1 MAKTVRRKRTK
12 KRTKKRRDTL
22 PKLRVLTYK
31 NKKHKYKLSD
41 PHKKR
46 RKALDAG
53 IRAERK
59 TKKSRREAATAKK
72 ARLNVLRIYRK
83 NKKPGE
89 CRKLTQD
96 MKYID
101 AKYGLGETKDICKKT
116 KKRTSGKTRKR
127 RSRNQKG
134 GSRWSSPWRQPPT
147 EQEMAI
153 AEAQAI
159 KTKDPGLYLTLSE
172 EESTDEQRPGLRDF
186 IRPYGGPIINRTRRI
201 PIRIHRNWI
210 NYFFT
215 RWKDNNRTASMTREQ
230 RNEFNRVGI
239 RIKKNLSKLYGCE
252 QLDLIFQDI
261 NDIISGSVDR
271 TWLRNKAV
279 VKQYRDDG
287 LSEEDITKGI
297 EQSVLQGLHE
307 EGAIA
312 INLRKRIDD
321 GGGIYIPSL
330 NLCISGHEIR
340 EIYAPHLA
348 KGEQV
353 RKEVKGMK
361 VKALKKRAKEIGVDE
376 GELEDVDYREDVKV
390 AIITL
395 ILKQIDHPPEGISE
409 DIWRKVKRILQAD
422 DYVNEEV
429 RKIHKLY
436 DEIKGKSLP
445 LPPPPEQTQEK
456 IESYEKMMNSWW
468 RPTFKKYFSSIH

>member
-12 KRTKKRRDTL
+12 KRRNTL

-46 RKALDAG
+46 IVALDAG

-59 TKKSRREAATAKK
+59 TKKSRRGAATAKK

-83 NKKPGE
+83 NKKLGE

-101 AKYGLGETKDICKKT
+101 TKYGLGETKDICKKT
-116 KKRTSGKTRKR
+116 KRRTSAKTRKR
-127 RSRNQKG
+127 RVRNQQG
-134 GSRWSSPWRQPPT
+134 GSGWSSPWRQPPT

-153 AEAQAI
+153 ATAQAI
-159 KTKDPGLYLTLSE
+159 RTKDPGIALTLSE

-186 IRPYGGPIINRTRRI
+186 IRPYGGPTIIPTRRI
-201 PIRIHRNWI
+201 PIRIPRNWI

-215 RWKDNNRTASMTREQ
+215 RWKDNNWTAAMTREQ
-230 RNEFNRVGI
+230 RDEFNRVGI

-271 TWLRNKAV
+271 TWLHNEAV
-279 VKQYRDDG
+279 VKQYRDEG

-307 EGAIA
+307 DGAIA

-353 RKEVKGMK
+353 RKKVKGMK
-361 VKALKKRAKEIGVDE
+361 VKALKRVAKEIGVDE
-376 GELEDVDYREDVKV
+376 EKLEDVDYREDVKV
-390 AIITL
+390 AIIAL
-395 ILKQIDHPPEGISE
+395 ILEQIDHPPEGISE
-409 DIWRKVKRILQAD
+409 DIWRRVKRILQAD

-429 RKIHKLY
+429 MKIHKLY
-436 DEIKGKSLP
+436 DVLKGKSLP
-445 LPPPPEQTQEK
+445 LPPPPNQTQER
-456 IESYEKMMNSWW
+456 IESYEKMMKSWW
-468 RPTFKKYFSSIH
+468 RPYFKRYF

>member
-1 MAKTVRRKRTK
+1 MPKRLTK
-12 KRTKKRRDTL
+12 KKTNL

-31 NKKHKYKLSD
+31 NKKHKYKLNESQQ
-41 PHKKR
+41 KR

-59 TKKSRREAATAKK
+59 TKKSIKKAATAKK

-83 NKKPGE
+83 NTKPKE
-89 CRKLTQD
+89 CNILTQD

-101 AKYGLGETKDICKKT
+101 KKYGLGKTKNICKKT
-116 KKRTSGKTRKR
+116 KKRTSAKTRKR
-127 RSRNQKG
+127 RRIKQRG
-134 GSRWSSPWRQPPT
+134 GWWFSPPPPT
-147 EQEMAI
+147 EHEMAV
-153 AEAQAI
+153 ATAQAI
-159 KTKDPGLYLTLSE
+159 RTKDPGFALTLSG

-186 IRPYGGPIINRTRRI
+186 IRPYGGPTIIPTRRI
-201 PIRIHRNWI
+201 PIRIPRNWI

-215 RWKDNNRTASMTREQ
+215 RWKDNKWRTSDMTREQ
-230 RNEFNRVGI
+230 RNEFNRAGI
-239 RIKKNLSKLYGCE
+239 RIKKILSKEYGCE
-252 QLDLIFQDI
+252 QLDLIFQEI
-261 NDIISGSVDR
+261 NSIISDTVNK
-271 TWLRNKAV
+271 TWSLNEAIV
-279 VKQYRDDG
+279 EQYRSEG
-287 LSEEDITKGI
+287 LSDEDITKGI
-297 EQSVLQGLHE
+297 EWSVLQGLE
-307 EGAIA
+307 ERGMDIR
-312 INLRKRIDD
+312 LRERVDD

-348 KGEQV
+348 EGQKV

-361 VKALKKRAKEIGVDE
+361 VKALKKRAKEIGIDE
-376 GELEDVDYREDVKV
+376 EQLKDVDYREDVKV

-429 RKIHKLY
+429 MKIHKLY
-436 DEIKGKSLP
+436 DELKGKSLP
-445 LPPPPEQTQEK
+445 LPPTPEQTQEK

-468 RPTFKKYFSSIH
+468 RPTFKKYF

>member
-1 MAKTVRRKRTK
+1 MAKTVRRKRTI
-12 KRTKKRRDTL
+12 KRTNTL

-83 NKKPGE
+83 NKKLGE

-101 AKYGLGETKDICKKT
+101 TKYGLGETKDICKKT
-116 KKRTSGKTRKR
+116 KRRTAAKTRKR
-127 RSRNQKG
+127 RPRNQQG
-134 GSRWSSPWRQPPT
+134 GSRWFSPPPPPPT

-153 AEAQAI
+153 AAAQAI
-159 KTKDPGLYLTLSE
+159 RTKDPGLSLTLSE

-186 IRPYGGPIINRTRRI
+186 IRPYGGPIIIPTTRRI

-215 RWKDNNRTASMTREQ
+215 RWKDNNWTAAMTREQ

-271 TWLRNKAV
+271 TWLHNEAV
-279 VKQYRDDG
+279 VKQYRDKG

-297 EQSVLQGLHE
+297 EQSVLQGLQE
-307 EGAIA
+307 DGAIA
-312 INLRKRIDD
+312 INLRKRNDD

-376 GELEDVDYREDVKV
+376 EKLEDVDYREDVKV
-390 AIITL
+390 AIIAL
-395 ILKQIDHPPEGISE
+395 ILEQIDHPPEGISE
-409 DIWRKVKRILQAD
+409 DIWRRVKRILQAD

-429 RKIHKLY
+429 MKIHKLY

-445 LPPPPEQTQEK
+445 LPPPPEETQEK

-468 RPTFKKYFSSIH
+468 RPYFKYF

>member
-1 MAKTVRRKRTK
+1 MAKTVRR

-31 NKKHKYKLSD
+31 NKKHKYKLND

-83 NKKPGE
+83 NTKPKE
-89 CRKLTQD
+89 CNILTQD

-101 AKYGLGETKDICKKT
+101 TKYGLGKTKNICKKN
-116 KKRTSGKTRKR
+116 KKRTSAKTRKR
-127 RSRNQKG
+127 RKTKQQG
-134 GSRWSSPWRQPPT
+134 GGWWFPWHRRPT
-147 EQEMAI
+147 EHEMAV
-153 AEAQAI
+153 AAAQAI
-159 KTKDPGLYLTLSE
+159 RTKDPGLVLTLSG
-172 EESTDEQRPGLRDF
+172 EESTDEQRPDLFLKEF
-186 IRPYGGPIINRTRRI
+186 IRPHDGEHTIIPTKRL
-201 PIRIHRNWI
+201 PIRIPQTWI

-215 RWKDNNRTASMTREQ
+215 RWKDNKWKTSDMTREQ

-239 RIKKNLSKLYGCE
+239 RIKKHLSKEYGCE
-252 QLDLIFQDI
+252 QLDLIFQEI
-261 NDIISGSVDR
+261 NDIISDTVDE
-271 TWLRNKAV
+271 TWSLNEAIVGR
-279 VKQYRDDG
+279 RRSEG
-287 LSEEDITKGI
+287 LSDEDITKGI
-297 EQSVLQGLHE
+297 ELSVLQGLE
-307 EGAIA
+307 ERGMDIR
-312 INLRKRIDD
+312 LREKVDD

-348 KGEQV
+348 KGD
-353 RKEVKGMK
+353 
-361 VKALKKRAKEIGVDE
+361 L
-376 GELEDVDYREDVKV
+376 
-390 AIITL
+390 
-395 ILKQIDHPPEGISE
+395 DHPPEGISE

-429 RKIHKLY
+429 MKIHKLY
-436 DEIKGKSLP
+436 DELKRKTLP
-445 LPPPPEQTQEK
+445 LPPLPEQTQER
-456 IESYEKMMNSWW
+456 IRSYEKMISSRW
-468 RPTFKKYFSSIH
+468 RPYFKRYF

>member
-1 MAKTVRRKRTK
+1 MESKR
-12 KRTKKRRDTL
+12 
-22 PKLRVLTYK
+22 
-31 NKKHKYKLSD
+31 
-41 PHKKR
+41 
-46 RKALDAG
+46 
-53 IRAERK
+53 
-59 TKKSRREAATAKK
+59 
-72 ARLNVLRIYRK
+72 
-83 NKKPGE
+83 
-89 CRKLTQD
+89 
-96 MKYID
+96 
-101 AKYGLGETKDICKKT
+101 
-116 KKRTSGKTRKR
+116 RTSGKTRKQR
-127 RSRNQKG
+127 KIKQKG
-134 GSRWSSPWRQPPT
+134 GWWWSTPAHT
-147 EQEMAI
+147 EHEMAV
-153 AEAQAI
+153 AKAQAI
-159 KTKDPGLYLTLSE
+159 RTKDPGIALTLSG
-172 EESTDEQRPGLRDF
+172 EESTDGQRPDLPLQDF
-186 IRPYGGPIINRTRRI
+186 IRPHGVPTIIPTRRI
-201 PIRIHRNWI
+201 PIRIPQTWI

-215 RWKDNNRTASMTREQ
+215 RWKDNKWTADMTREQ

-271 TWLRNKAV
+271 TWLHNEAV
-279 VKQYRDDG
+279 VKQYRDEG

-307 EGAIA
+307 DGAIA

-348 KGEQV
+348 EEQKV

-361 VKALKKRAKEIGVDE
+361 VKALKKRAKEIGIDE
-376 GELEDVDYREDVKV
+376 EQLKDVDYREDVKV

-429 RKIHKLY
+429 MNVHKLY
-436 DEIKGKSLP
+436 DELKRRTLP
-445 LPPPPEQTQEK
+445 LPPPPEQTQEE
-456 IESYEKMMNSWW
+456 IESYEKMMKYWW
-468 RPTFKKYFSSIH
+468 RPLLKRYF